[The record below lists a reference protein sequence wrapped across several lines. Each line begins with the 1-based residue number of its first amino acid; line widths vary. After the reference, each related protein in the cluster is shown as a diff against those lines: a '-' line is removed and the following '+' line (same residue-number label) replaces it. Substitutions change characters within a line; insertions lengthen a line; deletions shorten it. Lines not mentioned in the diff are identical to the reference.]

1 MKDGALQILAEAFIK
16 CVPRKVVE
24 NQIIKHMVWLFCNEM
39 KLQGRNAVLQNGV
52 ALGVVHFLSHLH
64 KAKVLA
70 KSEAGIIDDS
80 LFYADFSANLSLD
93 YFAKD
98 YWSWVT
104 DAQGH
109 GSTFTFCQ
117 YSFLLDPSVKR
128 RILYIESNLRMQDAM
143 RNAVVRSMRY
153 RQPETKFLCIQIRR
167 SHILEDSISIAGKLR
182 DEDLRKPLKIRFY
195 QEEGVDAG
203 GVKREY
209 FSLLVEKLFD
219 PNFGYWK
226 VIGDE
231 NCFWFTHLDD
241 GLELKPSDG
250 KDVYYLVGLLAGL
263 AVYNNVILDL
273 HFPQVLY
280 KNSWVSNHLHYGT

>member
-1 MKDGALQILAEAFIK
+1 MT
-16 CVPRKVVE
+16 V
-24 NQIIKHMVWLFCNEM
+24 
-39 KLQGRNAVLQNGV
+39 
-52 ALGVVHFLSHLH
+52 S
-64 KAKVLA
+64 
-70 KSEAGIIDDS
+70 
-80 LFYADFSANLSLD
+80 FYTDFTANLSLD

-104 DAQGH
+104 DEQGH
-109 GSTFTFCQ
+109 GSTFTFASTQ
-117 YSFLLDPSVKR
+117 FLLDPSVKR

-182 DEDLRKPLKIRFY
+182 DEDLRKPLKIFFH

-209 FSLLVEKLFD
+209 FSSLLVEKLFD

-226 VIGDE
+226 VIGEE
-231 NCFWFTHLDD
+231 NCFWFTH
-241 GLELKPSDG
+241 
-250 KDVYYLVGLLAGL
+250 
-263 AVYNNVILDL
+263 
-273 HFPQVLY
+273 
-280 KNSWVSNHLHYGT
+280 